1 MWKEKDYH
9 LPFSFIS
16 RSATAFDSRIVH
28 SPHHSTDEIEDE
40 KVLPDI
46 YLKH

>member
-9 LPFSFIS
+9 LPFSL
-16 RSATAFDSRIVH
+16 DSRIVH
-28 SPHHSTDEIEDE
+28 SPQYSTDEIEDE